1 MSVLMTEI
9 FLLLWDVI
17 VRVTATYVVMKR
29 SSWVTEFT
37 KIYEYFLSNLRNLV

>member
-17 VRVTATYVVMKR
+17 VRVTATHVVMKR
-29 SSWVTEFT
+29 SRW
-37 KIYEYFLSNLRNLV
+37 K